1 MRLKR
6 LLLMAVIVLVVVI
19 STFEY
24 SYAED
29 GRKVYV
35 IVINKLTLPDLDR
48 MPNIQRLIEEGSIGL
63 MNTRG
68 VSTHNGAESFVTINS
83 SAKTYANSSSSRFY
97 NLRGEFL
104 KIYRNRTGDLY
115 ENYAIG
121 NIGIGGLYNQNEN
134 NKYTPYI
141 GALGDS
147 LHDAGHITAVFGN
160 ADTEEDIGRNS
171 ALIAMDS
178 RGLIDHGNIDNILL
192 EDIDYPYGF
201 RTNYSRIL
209 MEMEGINPYPSLTV
223 IETGDLNRL
232 YDYKAHISAE
242 HFDIKRNIILEDID
256 DFIATLVEN
265 IKKEKS
271 LLMVLSPNAEEK
283 GRLSPIIL
291 WGKSVEKGTIISSTT
306 NREGVVSNLD
316 IAPTI
321 ADFLNTSNINMLGNV
336 VGSVQRDEALNYIKS
351 IDGRINIVSDIRT
364 RVLLVYALMSI
375 GVSLIISSIFW
386 LKLKLEDRMERLFK
400 ALLLILYG
408 IPLIF
413 ILNSLFIN
421 DNMYKFMLS
430 SVIVLF
436 IYSILV
442 IKYGGKRV
450 MTFISSLSFIA
461 ILLDLLLNGLITRFS
476 VFSHDPAI
484 GARYFGIGN
493 ELMGV
498 FLATTTLCTGMLYK
512 KYYNRIIPILFLGI
526 SVILVAH
533 PRFGANVG
541 GTIAILSATI
551 YFILEMVEKRLSFK
565 YGIISILI
573 VLVAIGIMGYVDIRL
588 NPSPTHLGSS
598 LILLRERGSIIIK
611 NIVHRKLSMNLAL
624 LRTSIW
630 SKVLLISIFSQVAA
644 VCRRRDSINGLL
656 DGRMGKGILSS
667 IVGCIIGFLFNDS
680 GVMLAAIAM
689 NLLTIFI
696 LFQTLDAEGAHGQ

>member
-1 MRLKR
+1 
-6 LLLMAVIVLVVVI
+6 
-19 STFEY
+19 
-24 SYAED
+24 
-29 GRKVYV
+29 
-35 IVINKLTLPDLDR
+35 
-48 MPNIQRLIEEGSIGL
+48 
-63 MNTRG
+63 
-68 VSTHNGAESFVTINS
+68 
-83 SAKTYANSSSSRFY
+83 
-97 NLRGEFL
+97 
-104 KIYRNRTGDLY
+104 
-115 ENYAIG
+115 
-121 NIGIGGLYNQNEN
+121 
-134 NKYTPYI
+134 
-141 GALGDS
+141 
-147 LHDAGHITAVFGN
+147 
-160 ADTEEDIGRNS
+160 
-171 ALIAMDS
+171 
-178 RGLIDHGNIDNILL
+178 
-192 EDIDYPYGF
+192 
-201 RTNYSRIL
+201 
-209 MEMEGINPYPSLTV
+209 
-223 IETGDLNRL
+223 
-232 YDYKAHISAE
+232 
-242 HFDIKRNIILEDID
+242 
-256 DFIATLVEN
+256 
-265 IKKEKS
+265 
-271 LLMVLSPNAEEK
+271 
-283 GRLSPIIL
+283 
-291 WGKSVEKGTIISSTT
+291 
-306 NREGVVSNLD
+306 
-316 IAPTI
+316 
-321 ADFLNTSNINMLGNV
+321 
-336 VGSVQRDEALNYIKS
+336 
-351 IDGRINIVSDIRT
+351 
-364 RVLLVYALMSI
+364 
-375 GVSLIISSIFW
+375 
-386 LKLKLEDRMERLFK
+386 
-400 ALLLILYG
+400 
-408 IPLIF
+408 
-413 ILNSLFIN
+413 
-421 DNMYKFMLS
+421 MYKFMLS